1 MVERKPLVLINGD
14 VEELPDGDSV
24 PGGGGA
30 ATGSL
35 QAFTAFKSGTQLST
49 GTFADLTGWAT
60 PVIDDAA
67 FSFNTTTGVL
77 TFQEDGRYLIFINV
91 EGTTTGT
98 SRVQLEIQLM
108 EDTGSGF
115 TAQPKARWRNYT
127 IRNTTQNEGG
137 VTGSYVA
144 DYNNGDNIKF
154 QILDIGTAYNVLTD
168 DARIFVVKLEGAKGD
183 TGAAGADGADGDIA
197 ANNIEITGSTTLSNA
212 THAGANLIVNSAS
225 AVTIT
230 VDGTLPVD
238 FQCTVVRWGAG
249 TVTLDFTADDVNG
262 TTTPDVT
269 IDTQRKGAYIT
280 QWQEGDWY
288 ADGNITV
295 T

>member
-1 MVERKPLVLINGD
+1 MVERKPLVLIGGD

-24 PGGGGA
+24 PGGA
-30 ATGSL
+30 ATIGSL
-35 QAFTAFKSGTQLST
+35 QTFTTFKSGTQAST
-49 GTFADLTGWAT
+49 GAYVDLTGWAT
-60 PVIDDAA
+60 PVIEDTA

-77 TFQEDGRYLIFINV
+77 TFNEDGRYMLIIDV
-91 EGTTTGT
+91 EGTGNTGNRT
-98 SRVQLEIQLM
+98 QMGIRMQ

-115 TAQPKARWRNYT
+115 VNQARAVWRNYT
-127 IRNTTQNEGG
+127 SRNITQNAGG
-137 VTGSYVA
+137 ITGHYVA
-144 DYNNGDNIKF
+144 DYNNGDQVKF
-154 QILDIGTAYNVLTD
+154 RIIDIGTPFNVITD
-168 DARIFVVKLEGAKGD
+168 EARIFAVKLEGVKGD
-183 TGAAGADGADGDIA
+183 AGSAGADGDTA
-197 ANNIEITGSTTLSNA
+197 ANNIEVTGNITLSNA

-230 VDGTLPVD
+230 VDGSLPVD

-262 TTTPDVT
+262 STTPDVT

-288 ADGNITV
+288 ADGAIMV

>member
-30 ATGSL
+30 ATGAL
-35 QAFTAFKSGTQLST
+35 QTLTAFKSGTQAST
-49 GTFADLTGWAT
+49 GAYADLTGWAT
-60 PVIDDAA
+60 PVIEDAA

-77 TFQEDGRYLIFINV
+77 TFQEDGRYLIMIDV
-91 EGTTTGT
+91 EGTGNTGNRT
-98 SRVQLEIQLM
+98 QMGIRMQ

-115 TAQPKARWRNYT
+115 VNQARAVWRNYT
-127 IRNTTQNEGG
+127 SRNITQNSGG
-137 VTGSYVA
+137 ITGQYVA
-144 DYNNGDNIKF
+144 DYSNGDQVKF
-154 QILDIGTAYNVLTD
+154 RIVDIGTAFNVLTD
-168 DARIFVVKLEGAKGD
+168 EARIFAVKLEGAKGD
-183 TGAAGADGADGDIA
+183 AGATGAAGADGDTA
-197 ANNIEITGSTTLSNA
+197 ANSIEVTGNITLSNA

-262 TTTPDVT
+262 STTPDVT

-288 ADGNITV
+288 ADGDITV